1 MEKPKLKTVQEVV
14 AAGEKLPER
23 YLYTPTGDG
32 EGDQPFNGL
41 LPEMKISI
49 IDLNLL
55 FSSSDDGREELSK
68 LHSAISTWGV
78 VQVMNHGISEAL
90 LDKIHELTKQ
100 FFVLPT
106 KEKQKYAREI
116 SSFQGFGNDMILSD
130 DQVLDWVDR
139 LYLITY
145 PEDQRQLKFWPEN
158 PSGFR
163 ETLHEYTMKQQLVVE
178 KFFKA
183 LARSLELEDN
193 CFLEMHGENATL
205 ETRFNIYPPC
215 PRPDKVLGLKPHSDG
230 SAFTLILPDKNVEG
244 LQFLKDGK
252 WYKASILP
260 HTILINV
267 GDTMEVMSNGIYKS
281 PVHRVVLNGKKE
293 RISVAT
299 FCNADEDKEI
309 QPLNGL
315 VSEARPRLYK
325 AVKKSEKNFFDYY
338 QQGRRPI
345 EAAMI

>member
-1 MEKPKLKTVQEVV
+1 MEKPKFKTVQELL

-23 YLYTPTGDG
+23 YLCTPTGDG
-32 EGDQPFNGL
+32 EGDQPFNVSM
-41 LPEMKISI
+41 PEMEIMV
-49 IDLNLL
+49 IDLSLL
-55 FSSSDDGREELSK
+55 LSSSDDGREELSK

-78 VQVMNHGISEAL
+78 VQVMNHGISEAF
-90 LDKIHELTKQ
+90 LDKILELTRQ

-106 KEKQKYAREI
+106 EEKHKYAREI

-145 PEDQRQLKFWPEN
+145 PEDQRQLKFWPKI

-163 ETLHEYTMKQQLVVE
+163 ETLLEYTMKQQLVVE

-183 LARSLELEDN
+183 LARSLGLEDN

-205 ETRFNIYPPC
+205 ETRFNMYPPC
-215 PRPDKVLGLKPHSDG
+215 PRPDK
-230 SAFTLILPDKNVEG
+230 
-244 LQFLKDGK
+244 FLKDGK

-281 PVHRVVLNGKKE
+281 PVHRVVLNNEKA
-293 RISVAT
+293 RISVVT
-299 FCNADEDKEI
+299 FCDADEDKEI
-309 QPLNGL
+309 QPVTEL

-325 AVKKSEKNFFDYY
+325 AVKKSEKNFFNYY

-345 EAAMI
+345 EAAFL